1 MQRTATGK
9 LAVITGASN
18 GIGRALTKLFLAAI
32 MSIGIGIG
40 IGIGT
45 ACAAR
50 ADAQAPGPL
59 PTAPGADRAVS
70 GGLSQAHASLP
81 GGPGL
86 SPLEPY
92 LILWLLPASG
102 LVTVA
107 AGVYADRRTQ
117 RRQVAKSAPSRVS
130 GNRR

>member
-1 MQRTATGK
+1 MQQTG
-9 LAVITGASN
+9 TT
-18 GIGRALTKLFLAAI
+18 RALTKLLLAAI
-32 MSIGIGIG
+32 MS

-117 RRQVAKSAPSRVS
+117 RRQVTRSAPSRVS

>member
-1 MQRTATGK
+1 MHTSMK
-9 LAVITGASN
+9 
-18 GIGRALTKLFLAAI
+18 RACSSAA
-32 MSIGIGIG
+32 
-40 IGIGT
+40 
-45 ACAAR
+45 AAALVYVLSGLPVR
-50 ADAQAPGPL
+50 AQTDAPAAL

-102 LVTVA
+102 LLTVF
-107 AGVYADRRTQ
+107 AGIYVDRRTRARAGSVRLAEGGAATTI
-117 RRQVAKSAPSRVS
+117 RR
-130 GNRR
+130 